1 MKKKI
6 GLILFTCLSITYT
19 LSAQESVFQQEYR
32 KQVLDYN
39 QDIKVAQQ
47 NAGMHSEYRK
57 VAKSDF
63 KPKLI
68 GGANFNYT
76 GNPYEISLNSP
87 TTGNNMSFEG
97 QHMNYGVGLSLEQ
110 SIYAGGSLQGQLD
123 AAKYKQSI
131 ATNNLDRTINA
142 VLFEADVKY
151 WQVIAQNEMVDVARS
166 YVNSVKKLEEV
177 ARHRV
182 EVDYADKNDLLM
194 TEVKLNDANYQ
205 LLRAQNSAQIS
216 TLALYSFANIDQSVN
231 IALDDFV
238 IALKDQP
245 QLDSDVIGL
254 VSKRPEILMANDQ
267 INLEKS
273 NKKISKSKYRPQFS
287 IGIDGSYSSPGYNF
301 KTDMDFN
308 YAVYAKLSV
317 PIFEWGKGKSTS
329 RAHDYS
335 IQMATQQKSKLEDNI
350 NLEIRSAYY
359 NYSQSIDQVKLTEN
373 SLLKAK
379 ESEDLT
385 LDRYKEGTVSIVEV
399 LNSQLYHQQAQI
411 NYIQS
416 KLNAQIAKSE
426 FERTTLSYKL

>member
-1 MKKKI
+1 MKTKLSI
-6 GLILFTCLSITYT
+6 ILFACLGFTSS
-19 LSAQESVFQQEYR
+19 LFAQESVFQQEYR
-32 KQVLDYN
+32 KHVLDYN

-47 NAGMHSEYRK
+47 NAGMQSEYRK

-63 KPKLI
+63 KPKLT

-76 GNPYEISLNSP
+76 GNPYELSISSP
-87 TTGNNMSFEG
+87 TTGGDMTFKGKS
-97 QHMNYGVGLSLEQ
+97 MNYGVGLSLEQ
-110 SIYAGGSLQGQLD
+110 SIYAGGALQGQLD
-123 AAKYKQSI
+123 VANYKQSM

-142 VLFEADVKY
+142 ILFEADVKY
-151 WQVIAQNEMVDVARS
+151 WQVIAQNEMVNVARS

-205 LLRAQNSAQIS
+205 LLRAENSAQIS
-216 TLALYSFANIDQSVN
+216 KLALHSFANISEDIN
-231 IALDDFV
+231 IPLDDSV
-238 IALKDQP
+238 IALKNQP
-245 QLDSDVIGL
+245 QLGSDIMAL
-254 VSKRPEILMANDQ
+254 VSKRPEVLMANDQ

-273 NKKISKSKYRPQFS
+273 NKKISKSKYLPHFS
-287 IGIDGSYSSPGYNF
+287 IGVDGNYSSPGYNF

-317 PIFEWGKGKSTS
+317 PIFEWGKGKSTR
-329 RAHDYS
+329 RAYDYS

-399 LNSQLYHQQAQI
+399 LNSQLYHQRAQI

>member
-6 GLILFTCLSITYT
+6 GLILFACLGIMPT

-47 NAGMHSEYRK
+47 NAGMQSEYK
-57 VAKSDF
+57 KAAKSDF
-63 KPKLI
+63 KPKLT

-87 TTGNNMSFEG
+87 TNGNNMTFEG

-110 SIYAGGSLQGQLD
+110 SIYAGGGLQGQLD
-123 AAKYKQSI
+123 AAKYKQSM
-131 ATNNLDRTINA
+131 ATNNLDRTINV

-216 TLALYSFANIDQSVN
+216 TLALYSFANIDANVN
-231 IALDDFV
+231 IPLDESV

-245 QLDSDVIGL
+245 QLESDLMAL
-254 VSKRPEILMANDQ
+254 VSKRPEVLMANDQ

-273 NKKISKSKYRPQFS
+273 NKKISKSKYLPQFS
-287 IGIDGSYSSPGYNF
+287 IGVDGNYSSPGYNF

-317 PIFEWGKGKSTS
+317 PIFEWGKGKSTR

-350 NLEIRSAYY
+350 TLEIRSAYY
-359 NYSQSIDQVKLTEN
+359 NFSQSIDQVKLTEN